1 MAYVPAQNVTN
12 NIAFLMEE
20 MNMPYEFAVGYTA
33 NKMAESGNLLDP
45 FARNQS
51 GGAYGISQWLGGRQD
66 NLNAFRK
73 TLPANTPEFIVQQK
87 FFQQELT
94 NNSPYADTLS
104 IQRHNELLNRYYA
117 NQGMTMPD
125 IVQGLE
131 KAFFRSRPRG
141 YESELT
147 PEEEK
152 AYFNSMGQR
161 MKFAELLTGKNLG
174 AGYYK
179 MMKNRNIDP
188 MDLMNYV
195 NAPRKTL
202 MGSLSDLFSDNQ
214 GKQDRSLDRAG
225 LFNDMA
231 LAFNSMRL
239 KPDQNLAMGLTEQR
253 KADTEL
259 KLFADNNNK
268 TVEYLKKN
276 GRSDLI
282 PLVGTMD
289 ADDLIELANT
299 DPSKYS
305 KENISAIMN
314 LSKQAGDRLE
324 GYEQRRDA
332 YRKIMSAFEEGGGIS
347 DYTLVTEYA
356 KLLDPRSAVNNKEAD
371 AIAGAGGFTSSMM
384 KIIAREIDIFKKNK
398 DDPSAEAPKENGFLP
413 DNIRRQIAN
422 LTMENYKRY
431 SEDAVNLLEGFYRQG
446 QAFGVKQGDDSFIYR
461 NIVPEGQDWRTAWTN
476 VEGVEVPKGEEFS
489 FTPFRDLTD
498 TPAPDEYIKS
508 VLNAPNNTLSAED
521 IARSWNGLSSPQKRA
536 ILRELG
542 LRD

>member
-45 FARNQS
+45 FARNPN
-51 GGAYGISQWLGGRQD
+51 GGAYGISQWLDGRQD

-94 NNSPYADTLS
+94 PNSPYADTLS
-104 IQRHNELLNRYYA
+104 IKRHNELLNRYYA
-117 NQGMTMPD
+117 SQGMTMPD

-147 PEEEK
+147 PEEEE
-152 AYFNSMGQR
+152 AFFNSMGQR

-225 LFNDMA
+225 LFNDLA

-239 KPDQNLAMGLTEQR
+239 KPDQNLAMGLVEQR
-253 KADTEL
+253 KTDAEL
-259 KLFADNNNK
+259 GLFRDNNNK
-268 TVEYLKKN
+268 TVDYLRRT
-276 GRSDLI
+276 GRADLM

-289 ADDLIELANT
+289 ADDLIELAQTN
-299 DPSKYS
+299 PNEYS
-305 KENISAIMN
+305 KEQQQSIMA
-314 LSKQAGDRLE
+314 LSKQAYDVLE
-324 GYEQRRDA
+324 SYKERRDA
-332 YRKIMSAFEEGGGIS
+332 YKTIMLGFEQGGGIS
-347 DYTLVTEYA
+347 DFTLVTQYA
-356 KLLDPRSAVNNKEAD
+356 KILDPRSAVTDGEAS
-371 AIAGAGGFTSSMM
+371 AIAGAGGVTRQV
-384 KIIAREIDIFKKNK
+384 IQDIAQNVAIGKA
-398 DDPSAEAPKENGFLP
+398 DPSKRNIGFLP
-413 DNIRRQIAN
+413 PSVRRDIAN
-422 LTMENYKRY
+422 LTIKAYKSA
-431 SEDAVNLLEGFYRQG
+431 SEEAVNLLEGFYEQG
-446 QAFGVKQGDDSFIYR
+446 RAFGVKAGDESFIYR
-461 NIVPEGQDWRTAWTN
+461 NTNPQGTDWRSAWTN
-476 VEGVEVPKGEEFS
+476 VEGMDPTFRL
-489 FTPFRDLTD
+489 TPFIDINAEY
-498 TPAPDEYIKS
+498 PEAPEKFIEKS
-508 VLNAPNNTLSAED
+508 TTGENAVTVERAKQMWTELSVAD
-521 IARSWNGLSSPQKRA
+521 KRA
-536 ILRELG
+536 ILRSLG
-542 LRD
+542 LPN

>member
-45 FARNQS
+45 FARNPS

-94 NNSPYADTLS
+94 PNSPYADTLS
-104 IQRHNELLNRYYA
+104 IKRHNELLNRYYA
-117 NQGMTMPD
+117 GQGMTMPD

-147 PEEEK
+147 PDEEE
-152 AYFNSMGQR
+152 AFFNSMGQR

-225 LFNDMA
+225 LFNDLA

-239 KPDQNLAMGLTEQR
+239 QPDQNLAMGLVEQR
-253 KADTEL
+253 KQDTEL
-259 KLFADNNNK
+259 GLFRDNNNK

-276 GRSDLI
+276 GRADLI
-282 PLVGTMD
+282 PLVGTMES
-289 ADDLIELANT
+289 DDLIELAQT
-299 DPSKYS
+299 DPSAYT

-332 YRKIMSAFEEGGGIS
+332 YRKIMTAFEEGGGIS

-371 AIAGAGGFTSSMM
+371 AIANAGGFTEGMLQT
-384 KIIAREIDIFKKNK
+384 IRLEIEAFIENDR
-398 DDPSAEAPKENGFLP
+398 DPTKMTAGFLP
-413 DNIRRQIAN
+413 PKIRRQIAN

-446 QAFGVKQGDDSFIYR
+446 QAFGVKAGDDSFIYR
-461 NIVPEGQDWRTAWTN
+461 NIVPETQDWRTAWTN
-476 VEGVEVPKGEEFS
+476 VEGVNVPEDQKFR
-489 FTPFRDLTD
+489 FMPFQDLTEM
-498 TPAPDEYIKS
+498 PAPDEYIKS
-508 VLNAPNNTLSAED
+508 VLDDPNNTLSGEQ
-521 IARSWNGLSSPQKRA
+521 IARSWNALTVQEKRA